1 MHSKQLIGRR
11 PIVAALTAL
20 MAAPMVHAQNA
31 YPSRP
36 IKLVVGYAPASG
48 ADVVA
53 RLIANK
59 LSESL
64 KQSVIVENK
73 AGAGGVIAAQEFVR
87 APADGYTLLLAAM
100 PTIIVNYA
108 ANPKLPFHPLRD
120 FAPVSQI
127 VSADLVLITN
137 PQKVPATNLKEFIA
151 YAQKQPVNFFGTP
164 GPGTVGHFLST
175 MFADTA
181 KAKVE
186 PVHFKAT
193 GDSVVA
199 LLSGNIHAL
208 FVTYTVADSLAKAG
222 KVRALAV
229 TSATRSP
236 LFPDTPT
243 VKELGFPNL
252 EVGSWYGILAPAN
265 TPPDILNK
273 LSAEVVKITKMP
285 DVSAKLEEAGM
296 RVTALNREEFARSMK
311 NDLAMW
317 ERVVKST
324 GFKPQE

>member
-1 MHSKQLIGRR
+1 MLSKRLFLI
-11 PIVAALTAL
+11 AALTVL
-20 MAAPMVHAQNA
+20 SVSPLSRAQNA
-31 YPSRP
+31 YPTRP
-36 IKLVVGYAPASG
+36 IKLVAGYAPASG

-64 KQSVIVENK
+64 KQSVFVENK
-73 AGAGGVIAAQEFVR
+73 PGAGGIIAAQEFVR

-100 PTIIVNYA
+100 PQLIINYA

-120 FAPVSQI
+120 FAPVAQI
-127 VSADLVLITN
+127 VSVDLVLITN
-137 PQKVPATNLKEFIA
+137 PQKVPATNLKEFVA
-151 YAQKQPVNFFGTP
+151 YAQTQPMMFFGTP

-193 GDSVVA
+193 GDSVTS
-199 LLSGNIHAL
+199 LLSGDVHAL
-208 FVTYTVADSLAKAG
+208 FVTYTVAASLAKAG

-243 VKELGFPNL
+243 VKEAGYSEL
-252 EVGSWYGILAPAN
+252 EAGSWYGVFAPVN
-265 TPPDILNK
+265 TPPNLLDK
-273 LSAEVVKITKMP
+273 LSAEIVKDAAVPEMR
-285 DVSAKLEEAGM
+285 AKFEEQGM
-296 RVTALNREEFARSMK
+296 SVTALNRDEFARAMK
-311 NDLAMW
+311 SDVARW
-317 ERVVKST
+317 DRVVKAT
-324 GFKPQE
+324 GFTTKE